1 MKKLLS
7 LILALLLIVGISG
20 CQFGGDPQVTT
31 QPSTEAATTLPDS
44 TLPDSTLP
52 QETESHLPEQT
63 DPPID
68 SSVKKEVPYLM
79 GKDED
84 TAIKVLKTHG
94 FADPKIVYVNSYEE
108 KGTVVEQSVLFGK
121 EVSIATVITIK
132 ISNGKAP
139 VIQTEPPRE
148 DNYPPEQEEQPT
160 EDATVPATQ
169 PPTEAPTQPS
179 TTKPALDPNGS
190 YTTAKDVALYIR
202 LYGKLPPNFITKS
215 QAKNMYG
222 STNGLNKYGKC
233 IGGDRFYNNEGLL
246 PDGYTY
252 YECDIDTLYSS
263 KRGAKRLVYT
273 KSGIIYYTDDHYKSF
288 TKLYG

>member
-1 MKKLLS
+1 MKRILS
-7 LILALLLIVGISG
+7 LFLALLLIFSLGG
-20 CQFGGDPQVTT
+20 CQFADPTPTTT
-31 QPSTEAATTLPDS
+31 QPVTEAETTLPDS

-52 QETESHLPEQT
+52 PDTTESDLPEQT

-68 SSVKKEVPYLM
+68 SSVKKAVPYLI

-84 TAIKVLKTHG
+84 TALKILKTHG
-94 FADPKIVYVNSYEE
+94 FADPKIVYVASYEE
-108 KGTVVEQSVLFGK
+108 KGIVADQSVYVGK
-121 EVSIATVITIK
+121 EVSIATVITLK
-132 ISNGKAP
+132 ISNGKTP
-139 VIQTEPPRE
+139 VVQDVTEPPR
-148 DNYPPEQEEQPT
+148 DDHSEQEDQPVQPT
-160 EDATVPATQ
+160 DE
-169 PPTEAPTQPS
+169 PTEPPTQP
-179 TTKPALDPNGS
+179 TTQKPALDPDGS

-215 QAKNMYG
+215 QAKSMYG

-233 IGGDRFYNNEGLL
+233 IGGDRFYNKEGLL

-273 KSGIIYYTDDHYKSF
+273 KSGIVYYTDDHYASF